1 MRIIVA
7 IDSFKGSL
15 SSLKA
20 GETAAD
26 AAREVFPD
34 AEVEVFP
41 LADGGEGTVDALVEG
56 LSGEV
61 VRLAVTGPL
70 EKPVESCFGFLPEL
84 HTAVIEMAD
93 AAGLPLVPEDERD
106 PRHTTTYGLGEL
118 MLAAI
123 DRGCRD
129 FIIGIGGSATN
140 DCGLGMLTALGARF
154 FDAAGKAVGR
164 TGGDVAAVR
173 RIDLAGLHP
182 ALKECR
188 IHVACDVTNPLY
200 GLLGCSHVY
209 GPQKGATPEIV
220 EEMDAA
226 IRDFAGLAER
236 ELGIEGAQVPGAGAA
251 GGLGFAFHSFLKAEL
266 KPGITLVLDALGIE
280 KALADADILLTGEG
294 RMDRQTAMGKAPV
307 GVAKLAKAKSPKL
320 KAIALCGCALPDAE
334 AVNEE
339 GIDAYFPILH
349 LPMTVAEAMEEETAC
364 RNLRQTVR
372 QALLLYRAA
381 QG

>member
-1 MRIIVA
+1 MKIIVA

-15 SSLKA
+15 SSLTA
-20 GETAAD
+20 GETAAQ
-26 AAREVFPD
+26 AAREVFPE

-70 EKPVESCFGFLPEL
+70 EKPVESRFGFLPEL

-93 AAGLPLVPEDERD
+93 AAGLPLVPEGERD
-106 PRHTTTYGLGEL
+106 PRRTTTYGLGEL

-154 FDAAGKAVGR
+154 LDAEGRPVGR
-164 TGGDVAAVR
+164 TGAVR
-173 RIDLAGLHP
+173 SIDLAGLHP

-200 GLLGCSHVY
+200 GPLGCSHVY

-226 IRDFAGLAER
+226 IRAFAGLAER

-307 GVAKLAKAKSPKL
+307 GVAKLAKMKSPKL